1 MIHKTGYPTLL
12 IVFVFLALVIG
23 ISAAYLPASATW
35 IVSILSLGF
44 FIFILSFFRNP
55 GREIPKKDNNLLYA
69 PADGKIV
76 VIEKIKEEEHFN
88 DERLQVSIFMSPLNV
103 HVNRAPTESTIKKV
117 THYKGKYLPAWN
129 PKSST
134 ENERCYTV
142 MESKSGAVIM
152 LKQIAGALARRI
164 VTSVKVGDQ
173 LNQGDEYGFIKFGS
187 RVDLILPI
195 DTQVMVELDQVVKGN
210 LDVIA
215 KLK

>member
-1 MIHKTGYPTLL
+1 MIHKTGFSTILIALIILTLL
-12 IVFVFLALVIG
+12 LGLCSF
-23 ISAAYLPASATW
+23 YLPASVTT
-35 IVSILSLGF
+35 ILSIVALAV

-55 GREIPKKDNNLLYA
+55 TRNIPLLDDALLYA
-69 PADGKIV
+69 PADGKVV
-76 VIEKIKEEEHFN
+76 VIEKIIENEYFN

-103 HVNRAPTESTIKKV
+103 HVNRSPYASTIKKV
-117 THYKGKYLPAWN
+117 TYYKGKYLPAWN

-134 ENERCYTV
+134 ENERCYTIF
-142 MESKSGAVIM
+142 EGKSGTIIM

-173 LNQGDEYGFIKFGS
+173 LAQGQEYGFIKFGS

-195 DTQVMVELDQVVKGN
+195 NTEIMVELNQVVKGN